1 MPCQECAGMRVELL
15 SLKEFMAQ
23 WFNILIQKI
32 ETVEKQNSRLNQ
44 MSQMRETERESSTNS
59 LQSSS
64 SSSSA
69 DEKMNSSS
77 NFHHSCSSEKST
89 RPPSSSSGQSS
100 TGSRST
106 VAPTYPG
113 FRFNAADLGFTRRNG
128 SSSYAHSSPTE
139 HNCVQKSDSL
149 SDSGLTM
156 NFVRNGSSSYAHSS
170 PTEHNCVQKSDSLS
184 DSGLTMNLPM
194 NLDRNRENR
203 ITDNDGYS
211 SDFTCGGV
219 GSGAAIDSDVTMRGA
234 DRSEEGRS
242 SVSPPSSTAP
252 RAERSSKHEMPRAS
266 DFEAKSLC
274 TLNRSTGRF
283 VCRLCQ
289 SSFTQFSNLRRHIR
303 VIHQGLTKH
312 ACRYCDKVFAWK
324 GAWRRHEQFV
334 HELRRGA
341 NHSANHTASMVAA
354 E

>member
-77 NFHHSCSSEKST
+77 FHHSCSSEKST

-156 NFVRNGSSSYAHSS
+156 N
-170 PTEHNCVQKSDSLS
+170 
-184 DSGLTMNLPM
+184 LPM

-219 GSGAAIDSDVTMRGA
+219 GSGTAIDSNVTMRGA

-252 RAERSSKHEMPRAS
+252 RAERSSKHEMSRAS